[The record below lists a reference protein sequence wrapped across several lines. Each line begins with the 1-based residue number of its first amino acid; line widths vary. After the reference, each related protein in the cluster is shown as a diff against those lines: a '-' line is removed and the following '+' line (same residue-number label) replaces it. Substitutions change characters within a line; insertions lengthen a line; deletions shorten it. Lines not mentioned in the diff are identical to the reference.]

1 LSGLSCKSAN
11 LGALER
17 DTGAPFFLAYA
28 AKAECSGFFLQL
40 LPFSFVCLFLIRG
53 VDLYEW
59 FRAVAYN
66 LGMVRTLKAFL
77 KDDTAATA
85 IEYAIIA
92 GGIATAIIA
101 TVYSI
106 GPKLNSTFSSVSTQ
120 LK

>member
-1 LSGLSCKSAN
+1 M
-11 LGALER
+11 
-17 DTGAPFFLAYA
+17 FWV
-28 AKAECSGFFLQL
+28 
-40 LPFSFVCLFLIRG
+40 LPSIVPLSFVCLFLIRG

-59 FRAVAYN
+59 FRAIVYS